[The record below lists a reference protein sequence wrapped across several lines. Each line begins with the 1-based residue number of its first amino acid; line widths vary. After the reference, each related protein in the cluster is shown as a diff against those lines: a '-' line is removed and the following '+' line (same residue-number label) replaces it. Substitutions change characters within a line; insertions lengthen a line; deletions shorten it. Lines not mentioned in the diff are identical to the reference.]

1 MSSKMSLT
9 KEQLMEMDT
18 EEIFDWTVE
27 KLDAALKELNVT
39 GATAWNKS
47 KKARELDKAIEKMK
61 TKEVEDSKV
70 RSDPTML
77 MFQGLD
83 MFQKSME
90 AQMEAQQKAME
101 AAE

>member
-39 GATAWNKS
+39 GVFDFRLYLKRTTLKDISWLVPSSETLMQLNH
-47 KKARELDKAIEKMK
+47 ARRALI
-61 TKEVEDSKV
+61 
-70 RSDPTML
+70 
-77 MFQGLD
+77 
-83 MFQKSME
+83 
-90 AQMEAQQKAME
+90 
-101 AAE
+101 